1 MVKDDKHEVAVL
13 RFIDSK
19 GVEPLEVKAG
29 FSFVSIENAQ
39 MNLKAEMFEQKFL
52 HKWQKKPMRLGKHSS
67 PRFKLQV
74 ARNVKRDCFILLSSM
89 LLNGRLCVAM

>member
-29 FSFVSIENAQ
+29 FSFVSMRILR
-39 MNLKAEMFEQKFL
+39 MNLKAEMLNKSFA
-52 HKWQKKPMRLGKHSS
+52 
-67 PRFKLQV
+67 QV
-74 ARNVKRDCFILLSSM
+74 AERSRCGWEALLSKIQVAGGTERERDCFILLSSM

>member
-39 MNLKAEMFEQKFL
+39 MNLKAEMLNKVL
-52 HKWQKKPMRLGKHSS
+52 HKCRRS
-67 PRFKLQV
+67 
-74 ARNVKRDCFILLSSM
+74 
-89 LLNGRLCVAM
+89 

>member
-39 MNLKAEMFEQKFL
+39 DVYK
-52 HKWQKKPMRLGKHSS
+52 R
-67 PRFKLQV
+67 QV
-74 ARNVKRDCFILLSSM
+74 
-89 LLNGRLCVAM
+89 

>member
-39 MNLKAEMFEQKFL
+39 MNLKAEMLNKSFAQVAEEADAAWEAL
-52 HKWQKKPMRLGKHSS
+52 LS
-67 PRFKLQV
+67 RFKLQV

>member
-39 MNLKAEMFEQKFL
+39 MNLKAEMLNKSFA
-52 HKWQKKPMRLGKHSS
+52 
-67 PRFKLQV
+67 QV
-74 ARNVKRDCFILLSSM
+74 AE
-89 LLNGRLCVAM
+89 

>member
-29 FSFVSIENAQ
+29 FS
-39 MNLKAEMFEQKFL
+39 L
-52 HKWQKKPMRLGKHSS
+52 
-67 PRFKLQV
+67 
-74 ARNVKRDCFILLSSM
+74 
-89 LLNGRLCVAM
+89 

>member
-39 MNLKAEMFEQKFL
+39 MNLKAEMLNKSFAQV
-52 HKWQKKPMRLGKHSS
+52 QKKLMRLGKHSS